1 MPHQSQQTPKKE
13 TVMATL
19 ESQTSAFKTTAYA
32 NMPPA
37 TAGTIA
43 EWISE
48 LSASGIAGRSL
59 QVGQAAPDFALPNAH
74 EQTVKLTDLLA
85 SGPVVVTFYRG
96 AWCPFC
102 SMALKAYQS
111 ILPEIKALGASFV
124 AVSPQTPDH
133 SLTTAEKNGLGY
145 EVLSDAGNAVARQF
159 GIVYKFSDAMYDVQT
174 NAFGVDLPSFN
185 GDDSREMPLPGTFV
199 IDRDGTI
206 TLAQVFIDVSER
218 VEPEAILAALRGLST

>member
-1 MPHQSQQTPKKE
+1 
-13 TVMATL
+13 MATL
-19 ESQTSAFKTTAYA
+19 ESQTSAFKANAYA
-32 NMPPA
+32 QMPPA
-37 TAGTIA
+37 TVRTITD
-43 EWISE
+43 WIGE
-48 LSASGIAGRSL
+48 LSQSGIVGRSL

-74 EQTVKLTDLLA
+74 GQTVTLTDLLA

-102 SMALKAYQS
+102 NLALKAYQD

-124 AVSPQTPDH
+124 AVSPQTPDN
-133 SLTTAEKNGLGY
+133 SLTMAEKNALSY

-185 GDDSREMPLPGTFV
+185 GDDSRELPLPGTFV
-199 IDRDGTI
+199 IDRGGTI

-218 VEPEAILAALRGLST
+218 VEPSAILDALHGLA

>member
-1 MPHQSQQTPKKE
+1 
-13 TVMATL
+13 MATL
-19 ESQTSAFKTTAYA
+19 ESQTSAFKANAYA
-32 NMPPA
+32 QMPPA
-37 TAGTIA
+37 TVRTITD
-43 EWISE
+43 WIGE
-48 LSASGIAGRSL
+48 LSQSGIVGRSL

-74 EQTVKLTDLLA
+74 GQTVTLTDLLA

-102 SMALKAYQS
+102 NLALKAYQD

-124 AVSPQTPDH
+124 AVSPQTPDN
-133 SLTTAEKNGLGY
+133 SLTMAEKNALSY

-159 GIVYKFSDAMYDVQT
+159 GIVYKFSNAMYDVQT

-185 GDDSREMPLPGTFV
+185 GDDSRELPLPGTFV
-199 IDRDGTI
+199 IDRGGTI

-218 VEPEAILAALRGLST
+218 VEPSAILDALHGLA